1 MTDLHEGTDRRIPKR
16 LPGDLPTLLQPQ
28 GPNNI
33 NQKASNK
40 TKQTKKQQIFMPK
53 KKKRRKKGGGK
64 KRVLNDSTTK
74 KMQESTIQRMLLT

>member
-1 MTDLHEGTDRRIPKR
+1 MTDLHEGTDRRTPKR

-53 KKKRRKKGGGK
+53 KKKRRKKGRK